1 MGKIKEVYRHP
12 EYYPTDTACE
22 DGYKYAIKKSA
33 EWLNNNAGKYVTM
46 VDGQMHFDIHR
57 MVTDFK
63 RDMEE

>member
-1 MGKIKEVYRHP
+1 MGKLKEVYRQP
-12 EYYPTDTACE
+12 EYYPTDTA
-22 DGYKYAIKKSA
+22 DGYKYAIQKSA

-63 RDMEE
+63 RDMEG